1 MLSDEERIELIV
13 GDDADVDDAARAEA
27 AMLAAALADPV
38 TWADPPAA
46 LEGRVV
52 DRVRAEANRGPSVAS
67 PARPGRPAH
76 IRRLVPIIGVAAAGV
91 IALGAVLAV
100 RDSGGESP
108 VALASLQSDTDPS
121 ASGSVRIFDAES
133 GFAVYLEL
141 EGLPRLPD
149 DGFYEAWVRDEA
161 GTLVSL
167 GTFSESAGPI
177 TLWSGVDPC
186 RFGTITVTRERPD
199 GDPGSS
205 GDRVLA
211 GPVDCPG

>member
-13 GDDADVDDAARAEA
+13 GDDADVDDAARADA

-38 TWADPPAA
+38 TWAEPPAA

-52 DRVRAEANRGPSVAS
+52 EHVRSEASHGQPVAS
-67 PARPGRPAH
+67 RARPGRPTH
-76 IRRLVPIIGVAAAGV
+76 IRRLVPLVGVAAAAV
-91 IALGAVLAV
+91 VALGAVLAL
-100 RDSGGESP
+100 RDTGDESP

-121 ASGSVRIFDAES
+121 ASGSVRIFDADS

-141 EGLPRLPD
+141 EGLPRLAD

-186 RFGTITVTRERPD
+186 RFGTITITRERPD

-205 GDRVLA
+205 GDRVVA
-211 GPVDCPG
+211 GPVDCAS